1 MVREKTNSAAPWPG
15 SPVSAQVG
23 HGQMVIRRRFGR
35 NSCLSS
41 SAFKYRV
48 ADGERIY
55 VIGDIPE
62 LGKWDKMHAPRLAQP
77 VSDRVPVES
86 GLWVLDMHIPRDVAH
101 TQFEYKYFTRKSD
114 GSRRWEGGENRCGTP
129 F

>member
-1 MVREKTNSAAPWPG
+1 M
-15 SPVSAQVG
+15 PVQFR
-23 HGQMVIRRRFGR
+23 I
-35 NSCLSS
+35 
-41 SAFKYRV
+41 KYRV

-62 LGKWDKMHAPRLAQP
+62 LGKWDEMHAPRLAQP

-86 GLWVLDMHIPRDVAH
+86 GLWVLDMHILRDVAH

-114 GSRRWEGGENRCGTP
+114 GARDGRPTENWGLVQARAYTNETRRSADVGDRCQGP
-129 F
+129 QMASFCVG